1 MLARYGGSLGKV
13 FIAED
18 GAYNVAMAKVII
30 KSKGLIFKDY
40 AYYYYL
46 SNLYQRKLTEIS
58 RTAQAGFNAGDFEG
72 LFFPLPPYNE
82 QKRIVDAINKAFT
95 TLDRIMG
102 NL

>member
-1 MLARYGGSLGKV
+1 MIYRRL
-13 FIAED
+13 
-18 GAYNVAMAKVII
+18 NV
-30 KSKGLIFKDY
+30 
-40 AYYYYL
+40 
-46 SNLYQRKLTEIS
+46 NLTQYCYQRKLTEIS
-58 RTAQAGFNAGDFEG
+58 RTAQAGFNAGDFED

>member
-1 MLARYGGSLGKV
+1 M
-13 FIAED
+13 
-18 GAYNVAMAKVII
+18 
-30 KSKGLIFKDY
+30 IFKDY

-58 RTAQAGFNAGDFEG
+58 RTAQAGFNAGDFED